1 MIHSALAR
9 KHSLG
14 ENQEIWTKFR
24 RCSGHD
30 NSRTCREFRFSM
42 RAKNRAIKFSPLL
55 SLENLFRKLS
65 RCFRSRQNYRKFPT
79 AKTFEPFYISFFF
92 PCLPERMDDRRDG
105 LARDSNR
112 FDFEKYTL
120 SISLFPRRHERERE
134 SC

>member
-1 MIHSALAR
+1 
-9 KHSLG
+9 
-14 ENQEIWTKFR
+14 
-24 RCSGHD
+24 
-30 NSRTCREFRFSM
+30 M
-42 RAKNRAIKFSPLL
+42 RAKNRAIKFSPPSPSKIYSGNCPAASALARIIGSFQLRKRSNL
-55 SLENLFRKLS
+55 STFR
-65 RCFRSRQNYRKFPT
+65 
-79 AKTFEPFYISFFF
+79 FFF